1 MGRRYPRTAGLMLVA
16 AATALVGTAL
26 HPVTPPGWSGARVPA
41 VLQTAPAYGEGD
53 TADDPAIWI
62 HPDDPALSLVIGTNK
77 KDPGGLQVF
86 DLQGQERQFV
96 RSGRLNNVDLREG
109 FPFEDGPGTVIAASS
124 RSEDTVEFFRV
135 DPERRRLDPVGSV
148 PTRMREVYGLCLYRS
163 PRTDRFHAIVTSE
176 AGPVRQYELGL
187 RGGAITMDEVRRW
200 EFVSQAEGC
209 VADDEHA
216 QLFVTQEA
224 RGLWKLGAEPDVE
237 PELVL
242 LSEASIEASTE
253 AAPLTPDVEGV
264 TIYDAGDGTGYLVV
278 SSQGASTFAVYDRQ
292 APHRHL
298 GSFAVDEGDVSDGA
312 SNTDGVAVSAV
323 PVDDRFPAGLLVVHD
338 QHNRGASTSN
348 FKYVSWHD
356 VVRVLGLGSVGGR

>member
-1 MGRRYPRTAGLMLVA
+1 MRRRFPTTVGLVLVA
-16 AATALVGTAL
+16 ASVLMVGTAL
-26 HPVTPPGWSGARVPA
+26 HPVTDAGWNGPRVPA
-41 VLQTAPAYGEGD
+41 VLQTAPAYGQGD

-86 DLQGQERQFV
+86 DLQGRERQFV
-96 RSGRLNNVDLREG
+96 RSGQLNNVDLREG
-109 FPFEDGPGTVIAASS
+109 FPFADGPGTLVAASS
-124 RSEDTVEFFRV
+124 RSEDAVEFFRV
-135 DPERRRLDPVGSV
+135 DPVRRRLEPLGAV
-148 PTRMREVYGLCLYRS
+148 PTRMHEVYGFCLYHS
-163 PRTDRFHAIVTSE
+163 GRTDRFFAIVTSE
-176 AGPVRQYELGL
+176 EGPVHQYELDA
-187 RGGAITMDEVRRW
+187 RAGAITMDEVRRW
-200 EFVSQAEGC
+200 ELVSEAEGC
-209 VADDEHA
+209 AADDEHA
-216 QLFVTQEA
+216 QLFLAQEA

-242 LSEASIEASTE
+242 LSEASSE

-264 TIYDAGDGTGYLVV
+264 TIYDGGDGAGYLVV
-278 SSQGASTFAVYDRQ
+278 SSQGASTFAVYERR

-312 SNTDGVAVSAV
+312 SNTDGLAVSSV

-338 QHNRGASTSN
+338 QHNRGAGTSN

-356 VVRVLGLGSVGGR
+356 VVRVLGLESVGRG